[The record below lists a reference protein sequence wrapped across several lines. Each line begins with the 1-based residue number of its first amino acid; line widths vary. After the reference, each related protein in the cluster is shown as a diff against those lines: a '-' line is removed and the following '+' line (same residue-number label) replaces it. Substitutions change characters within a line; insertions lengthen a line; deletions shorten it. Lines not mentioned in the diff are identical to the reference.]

1 VNVKISV
8 FGLGYVG
15 CVTAACLARDQHTV
29 IGVDVNRY
37 KVELVGAGQ
46 SPVEEPGL
54 NALMAEMVNA
64 GRLTVSLDSAIAVQE
79 STVSLICVGTP
90 SNPNGSLNLQYIENV
105 CTEIG
110 KALASKTDY
119 HVVVIRSTVLPGTVE
134 DKLIPLLE
142 KQSGRRAGVDFGVCT
157 NPEFLREGTAI
168 NDYLHPSFVLIG
180 ELDARSGDV
189 VRELYTTLDAP
200 VIRTTI
206 KNAQMVKYA
215 SNVYHGLKVTFANEI
230 GTLCKAQ
237 GINGQEVM
245 EIFAQ
250 DHQLNISSAYLKPG
264 FAFGGSCLPKD
275 LRALL
280 YRAKELDVEASL
292 LSAILPSN
300 QKHIERGIRFVEQT
314 GCKRVGILG
323 LSFKPDTDDL
333 RESPAIVLA
342 ETLLGRGYQI
352 KIFDDQVQL
361 PRLVGANK
369 NFLEKE
375 LPHIASLMCTSI
387 QELVELS
394 EVVVITNGS
403 KSFRDVPKLMRPGQL
418 LFDLVGNANR
428 NGDLQSRYEGICW

>member
-1 VNVKISV
+1 MKISV

-37 KVELVGAGQ
+37 KVELIGAGQ

-54 NALMAEMVNA
+54 NALIAEMVKA

-79 STVSLICVGTP
+79 SAVSLICVGTP
-90 SNPNGSLNLQYIENV
+90 SNLNGSLNLQYIENV

-142 KQSGRRAGVDFGVCT
+142 AQSGRRAGVDFGVCT

-206 KNAQMVKYA
+206 QNAQMVKYA

-237 GINGQEVM
+237 GIDGQAVM

-250 DHQLNISSAYLKPG
+250 DRQLNISSAYLKPG

-280 YRAKELDVEASL
+280 YRAKELDVETSL

-361 PRLVGANK
+361 SRLVGANK

-375 LPHIASLMCTSI
+375 LPHIASLMCASI

-403 KSFRDVPKLMRPGQL
+403 KSFRDVPSLMRPDQV
-418 LFDLVGNANR
+418 LFDLVGIANR
-428 NGDLQSRYEGICW
+428 KDNLQSRYEGICW